1 MLLKNKTIYK
11 KSDTMTNLTQ
21 LILIFEEKYDAK
33 WTDNIQYSYIHESSE
48 IDFIIPLESIPSL
61 LADISKI
68 KTMSMFETN
77 KTIIKC
83 IYEEGKYYIS
93 ININTIKRL
102 LKNDIYKQ
110 NFING
115 EKKWLKSTITPTF
128 GFAKE

>member
-21 LILIFEEKYDAK
+21 IILMFEEKYDAK
-33 WTDNIQYSYIHESSE
+33 WTDNIQYSYSHESSE
-48 IDFIIPLESIPSL
+48 IDFTIPLESIPSL
-61 LADISKI
+61 LSDIGKI

-93 ININTIKRL
+93 INLNTIKKL

-110 NFING
+110 TFING
-115 EKKWLKSTITPTF
+115 EKK
-128 GFAKE
+128 

>member
-48 IDFIIPLESIPSL
+48 IDFIIPIESIPSL
-61 LADISKI
+61 LADIGKI
-68 KTMSMFETN
+68 KTTSMFETN
-77 KTIIKC
+77 KTIIKY

-102 LKNDIYKQ
+102 LKNEIYKQ

-115 EKKWLKSTITPTF
+115 GKND
-128 GFAKE
+128 

>member
-1 MLLKNKTIYK
+1 MLLKNKTIYKK

-48 IDFIIPLESIPSL
+48 IDFTIPIESIPSL
-61 LADISKI
+61 LADIGKI

-110 NFING
+110 NFMSG
-115 EKKWLKSTITPTF
+115 GKK
-128 GFAKE
+128 

>member
-21 LILIFEEKYDAK
+21 IILMFEEKYDAK
-33 WTDNIQYSYIHESSE
+33 WTDNIQYSYSHESSE
-48 IDFIIPLESIPSL
+48 IDFTIPLESIPSL
-61 LADISKI
+61 LSDIGKI

-93 ININTIKRL
+93 INLNTIKKL

-110 NFING
+110 TFING
-115 EKKWLKSTITPTF
+115 EKKWLKQTTTTF
-128 GFAKE
+128 GFTKE